1 MNRSRYVPQQ
11 AAYTTSQFQPF
22 GPGPVPTPAQMPGM
36 IPMGYPQQQV
46 FGGSP
51 NPNAMGASPILQ
63 QQQAMSPNA
72 MWAANFTNGPII
84 EDLCAPP
91 QMGLPTSPPPMNA
104 LPHRGMPMG
113 AAMHPSSMPQVQNVF
128 GLRQP
133 GTPHPGHGFAP
144 MMPGMPARM
153 VGSYPPGYAAQP
165 QGIAW
170 AGAHPHHHQLQLQH
184 QLQQQ
189 AAAHQQAQQQQQ
201 QQRQFLDPTMIL
213 GRPRMEG
220 GGFASGGNGGE
231 QMGSPSMGSSPA
243 AAQPLTPVEST
254 LQGFMSADSI

>member
-11 AAYTTSQFQPF
+11 SAYTTSQFQPF

-36 IPMGYPQQQV
+36 IPMGYPQQQM

-51 NPNAMGASPILQ
+51 NPNAMGGSPILQ
-63 QQQAMSPNA
+63 QQQAMSPSA
-72 MWAANFTNGPII
+72 MWAANFANGPII

-91 QMGLPTSPPPMNA
+91 QMGLPTSPHMNGLPP
-104 LPHRGMPMG
+104 RGMPMG
-113 AAMHPSSMPQVQNVF
+113 AAIHPSSMPQVQNVF

-144 MMPGMPARM
+144 MMPGVPARM

-165 QGIAW
+165 QGLAW
-170 AGAHPHHHQLQLQH
+170 SHPHQLQLQQ

-189 AAAHQQAQQQQQ
+189 AAQQHAQQQQQQQQ
-201 QQRQFLDPTMIL
+201 QQRQFLDPTMML
-213 GRPRMEG
+213 GRPRMEP
-220 GGFASGGNGGE
+220 GFAAGGNGAE
-231 QMGSPSMGSSPA
+231 QMGSPSMGNSPG
-243 AAQPLTPVEST
+243 AQPLTPVEST
-254 LQGFMSADSI
+254 LQGFMSPDSI